1 MNADKE
7 LTRIADALE
16 RIADAMERRDEPKR
30 TRPLLITATAANA
43 YLEAMRAN
51 AHALRG
57 RMTTKEIA
65 AAIGMELT
73 RGSQAE
79 LGRALTEYGA
89 RKGKSGSTR
98 YYVFDPLTQDEDNEG
113 QQIQPQGQRDEPDT
127 VPEWMRTLMQENAA
141 KLRGTM
147 ALGAV
152 ADALGIPRKDTAL
165 ERLQAHLAAL
175 SVKSSDGAY
184 TFA

>member
-1 MNADKE
+1 MNVEKE

-16 RIADAMERRDEPKR
+16 RIADAMECSDAPKR
-30 TRPLLITATAANA
+30 ARPLRITAIAANA
-43 YLEAMRAN
+43 YLEAMHAN

-89 RKGKSGSTR
+89 HKGKSGSTR
-98 YYVFDPLTQDEDNEG
+98 YYVFDPLPQPADSVG
-113 QQIQPQGQRDEPDT
+113 QQSQPQGQQPEPDA
-127 VPEWMRTLMQENAA
+127 VPEWMRTLMKDNAA

-147 ALGAV
+147 ELGAV
-152 ADALGIPRKDTAL
+152 ADALGIPRKDTTL

-175 SVKSSDGAY
+175 PVKSSEGVY
-184 TFA
+184 TFG